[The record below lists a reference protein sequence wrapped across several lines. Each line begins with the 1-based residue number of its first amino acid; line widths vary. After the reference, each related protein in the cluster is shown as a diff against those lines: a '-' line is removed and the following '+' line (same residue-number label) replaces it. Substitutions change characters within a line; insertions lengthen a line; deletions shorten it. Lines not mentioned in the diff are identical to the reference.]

1 MWHVRFGMQATPPV
15 ILTSCQGVKWTSQL
29 QVVLRLGLNI
39 FLEPWV
45 KEKLFFISLPRL
57 AIWMCLGAGLIL
69 FPYYMKKYGK
79 DMPLPLLQN
88 VSSHHRCASRSWS
101 IDPISARMWIL
112 GQGLLVGRRWEA
124 SSTRWEMFGMILWRM
139 PTFTYQGTSV
149 HPGLKILISNLTW
162 VIL

>member
-69 FPYYMKKYGK
+69 FPYYLKKYGK

-112 GQGLLVGRRWEA
+112 GQGCSWDDDEKHHQPDGKCLVWFCGGCQPSHIKALL
-124 SSTRWEMFGMILWRM
+124 FILVWK
-139 PTFTYQGTSV
+139 S
-149 HPGLKILISNLTW
+149 
-162 VIL
+162 

>member
-112 GQGLLVGRRWEA
+112 GQGCSWDDDEKHHQPDGKCLVWFCGGCQPSHIKALL
-124 SSTRWEMFGMILWRM
+124 FILVWK
-139 PTFTYQGTSV
+139 S
-149 HPGLKILISNLTW
+149 
-162 VIL
+162 